1 MITAAAGTS
10 TAAAAAWAG
19 VGVAFLA
26 ILLSAGAM
34 LVRGAR
40 RDGRVD
46 EVLERLTGI
55 AEDHEERLRL
65 VEDRRLKGQPPA
77 RRGGRG

>member
-1 MITAAAGTS
+1 MSAS
-10 TAAAAAWAG
+10 AAAAWAG
-19 VGVAFLA
+19 VAVAFLA

-46 EVLERLTGI
+46 EVLERLTSL
-55 AEDHEERLRL
+55 AEDQEQRLRV
-65 VEDRRLKGQPPA
+65 VEYRRTTDPPRRDRR
-77 RRGGRG
+77 